1 MDSNCCQRNNKK
13 LIKEN
18 DSMETLVLI
27 TYLSN
32 VLSNLL
38 SILEVVIADIL
49 LFSPVNVVLL
59 FKCPNLELSW
69 DTPRLRKDPVLR
81 LI

>member
-18 DSMETLVLI
+18 DSTETLVLI
-27 TYLSN
+27 TYLSK

-38 SILEVVIADIL
+38 SILEEVITDIL

-59 FKCPNLELSW
+59 FKCPSLELSW
-69 DTPRLRKDPVLR
+69 DTPRLRKDPVLG